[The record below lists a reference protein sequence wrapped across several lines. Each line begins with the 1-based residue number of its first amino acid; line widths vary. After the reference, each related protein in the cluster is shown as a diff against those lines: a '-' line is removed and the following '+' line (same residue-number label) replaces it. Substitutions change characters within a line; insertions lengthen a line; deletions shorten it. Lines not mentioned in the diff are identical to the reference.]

1 MFFVRNVLPQA
12 FKPTANLCPNTC
24 HRSRAGEEEQEEG
37 NEAIDKKYLEAE
49 LIAEPVGREELE
61 QIADDGRENGD
72 EGHPTVVN
80 LAFGE
85 EAEGIETQQGSVG
98 EACHIEDNGD
108 ERVVMEWPKGDDDQ
122 QVEESEGDV
131 NETAYG

>member
-49 LIAEPVGREELE
+49 LIAEPIGREQLE
-61 QIADDGRENGD
+61 QIAEGGREDCNIGY
-72 EGHPTVVN
+72 PAVVD
-80 LAFGE
+80 LELGE
-85 EAEGIETQQGSVG
+85 EAESIET
-98 EACHIEDNGD
+98 
-108 ERVVMEWPKGDDDQ
+108 
-122 QVEESEGDV
+122 
-131 NETAYG
+131 